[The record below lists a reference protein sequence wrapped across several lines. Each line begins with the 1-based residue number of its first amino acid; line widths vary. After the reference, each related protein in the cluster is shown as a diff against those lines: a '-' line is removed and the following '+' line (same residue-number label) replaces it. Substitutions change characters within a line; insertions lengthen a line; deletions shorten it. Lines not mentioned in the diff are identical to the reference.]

1 MVEVLASPESSAP
14 PLSHTN
20 GMTWCT
26 RSYAFLPGAPNGLMS
41 GTLSLIACSVALKE
55 SRSLNAVAGSTPAFS
70 STSLR

>member
-1 MVEVLASPESSAP
+1 MVDCLASSESSAP

-26 RSYAFLPGAPNGLMS
+26 RSYAFLPGAPNGSMS
-41 GTLSLIACSVALKE
+41 GTLSLIACSVALNE
-55 SRSLNAVAGSTPAFS
+55 SRSAKAVAGSTPAFS